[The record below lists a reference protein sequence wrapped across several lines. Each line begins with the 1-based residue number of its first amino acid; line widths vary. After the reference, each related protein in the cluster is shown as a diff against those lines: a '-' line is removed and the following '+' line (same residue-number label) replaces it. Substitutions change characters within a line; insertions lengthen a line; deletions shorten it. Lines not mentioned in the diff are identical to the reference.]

1 MSKSLYQ
8 TLNVSENAN
17 QDEIKK
23 SYRRLA
29 RQYHPDLNKTKEAEE
44 KFKEINAA
52 YEILSDEEKRRQY
65 DQFGDNM
72 FGGQNFSDFA
82 RSRSASEDLDD
93 ILSSI
98 FGRGGFSQRFS
109 QNSQGFSGFNF
120 SNFAHD
126 FAHEDLD
133 MTTTLNVSVL
143 DTLLGNKKQV
153 SINNETFSLKIPIGV
168 EEGEKIRVRNKGK
181 MGRTGRG
188 DLLLQIHIE
197 EDEIYKREKD
207 DIIQIFDL
215 PLKTALFGGKI
226 EIATWHKTLT
236 LTIPPNTKAMQK
248 FRIKDKGIKNRK
260 TSHVGDLYLQA
271 RLILPKTETLSNELK
286 ALLEKEL

>member
-8 TLNVSENAN
+8 TLNVSENAS

-82 RSRSASEDLDD
+82 RSRNANENLDD

-98 FGRGGFSQRFS
+98 FGSGGFSQRFS

-120 SNFAHD
+120 SNFAH
-126 FAHEDLD
+126 EDLD
-133 MTTTLNVSVL
+133 ITTTLNVSVL

-181 MGRTGRG
+181 MGRTVRG

>member
-8 TLNVSENAN
+8 TLDVSENAN

-29 RQYHPDLNKTKEAEE
+29 RKYHPDLNKTKEAEE

-120 SNFAHD
+120 SNFAH
-126 FAHEDLD
+126 EDLD

-181 MGRTGRG
+181 MGRTGKG

-197 EDEIYKREKD
+197 EDEIYRREKD

>member
-8 TLNVSENAN
+8 TLNVSENAS

-82 RSRSASEDLDD
+82 KSRSTSEDLDD

-120 SNFAHD
+120 SNFSN
-126 FAHEDLD
+126 FAPENLD
-133 MTTTLNVSVL
+133 MTVTLNVSVL

-153 SINNETFSLKIPIGV
+153 SVNNETFSLKIPIGV

-181 MGRTGRG
+181 MGQTGRG

-197 EDEIYKREKD
+197 EDEIYRREKD
-207 DIIQIFDL
+207 DITQTFDL

>member
-8 TLNVSENAN
+8 TLNVSENAS

-82 RSRSASEDLDD
+82 RSRRTSEDLDD

-120 SNFAHD
+120 SNFSN
-126 FAHEDLD
+126 FAPENLD
-133 MTTTLNVSVL
+133 MTVTLNVSVL

-153 SINNETFSLKIPIGV
+153 SVNNETFSLKIPIGV

-197 EDEIYKREKD
+197 EDEIYRREKD

-248 FRIKDKGIKNRK
+248 FRIKEKGIKNRK

-286 ALLEKEL
+286 ALLGKEL

>member
-8 TLNVSENAN
+8 TLDVSENAN

-29 RQYHPDLNKTKEAEE
+29 RKYHPDLNKTKEAEE

-82 RSRSASEDLDD
+82 RSRSANEDLDD

-120 SNFAHD
+120 SN

-197 EDEIYKREKD
+197 EDEIYRREKD

>member
-8 TLNVSENAN
+8 TLDVSENAN

-29 RQYHPDLNKTKEAEE
+29 RKYHPDLNKTKEAEE

-82 RSRSASEDLDD
+82 RSRNASGDLDD
-93 ILSSI
+93 FLSSL

-120 SNFAHD
+120 SN

-197 EDEIYKREKD
+197 EDEIYRREKD

>member
-8 TLNVSENAN
+8 TLDVSENAN

-29 RQYHPDLNKTKEAEE
+29 RKYHPDLNKTKEAEE

-120 SNFAHD
+120 SNFAH
-126 FAHEDLD
+126 EDLD

-197 EDEIYKREKD
+197 EDDIYRREKD
-207 DIIQIFDL
+207 DIIQTFDL

>member
-8 TLNVSENAN
+8 TLNVSENAS

-120 SNFAHD
+120 SNFSN
-126 FAHEDLD
+126 FAPENLD
-133 MTTTLNVSVL
+133 MTATLNVSVL

-181 MGRTGRG
+181 TGRTGRG

-197 EDEIYKREKD
+197 EDEIYRREKD
-207 DIIQIFDL
+207 DITQIFDL

-248 FRIKDKGIKNRK
+248 FRIKEKGIKNRK

>member
-8 TLNVSENAN
+8 TLNVSENAS

-82 RSRSASEDLDD
+82 RSRGPSEDLDD

-98 FGRGGFSQRFS
+98 FGKGGFSQRFS

-120 SNFAHD
+120 SNFAP
-126 FAHEDLD
+126 ENLD
-133 MTTTLNVSVL
+133 VTAILNVSVL

-153 SINNETFSLKIPIGV
+153 SVNNETFSLKIPIGV

-197 EDEIYKREKD
+197 EDEMYRREKD

-248 FRIKDKGIKNRK
+248 FRIKDKGIKSRK

-271 RLILPKTETLSNELK
+271 RLILPKIETLSNELT

>member
-8 TLNVSENAN
+8 TLDVSENAN

-29 RQYHPDLNKTKEAEE
+29 RKYHPDLNKTKEAEE

-52 YEILSDEEKRRQY
+52 YEILSDKEKRRQY

-98 FGRGGFSQRFS
+98 FGKGGFSQRFS

-120 SNFAHD
+120 SN

-143 DTLLGNKKQV
+143 DTLLGNKKQL

-197 EDEIYKREKD
+197 EDEIYRREKD

>member
-8 TLNVSENAN
+8 TLDVSENAN

-29 RQYHPDLNKTKEAEE
+29 RKYHPDLNKTKEAEE

-120 SNFAHD
+120 SNFAH
-126 FAHEDLD
+126 EDLD
-133 MTTTLNVSVL
+133 ITTTLNVSVL

>member
-8 TLNVSENAN
+8 TLDVSENAN

-29 RQYHPDLNKTKEAEE
+29 RKYHPDLNKTKEAEE

-82 RSRSASEDLDD
+82 RSHNASEDLDD

-120 SNFAHD
+120 SN

-197 EDEIYKREKD
+197 EDEIYRREKD

-226 EIATWHKTLT
+226 EIAAWHKTLT

>member
-8 TLNVSENAN
+8 TLNVSENAS

-120 SNFAHD
+120 SNFSN
-126 FAHEDLD
+126 FAPENLD
-133 MTTTLNVSVL
+133 ITATLNVSVL

-168 EEGEKIRVRNKGK
+168 EEGEKMRVRNKGK
-181 MGRTGRG
+181 TGRTGRG

-197 EDEIYKREKD
+197 EDEMYRREKD

-215 PLKTALFGGKI
+215 PLKTALFGGKV

>member
-8 TLNVSENAN
+8 TLDVSENAN

-29 RQYHPDLNKTKEAEE
+29 RKYHPDLNKTKEAEE

-120 SNFAHD
+120 SNFAH
-126 FAHEDLD
+126 EDLD
-133 MTTTLNVSVL
+133 MSATLNVSVL

-153 SINNETFSLKIPIGV
+153 SINNEIFSLKIPIGV

-271 RLILPKTETLSNELK
+271 RLILPKTETLSSELK

>member
-8 TLNVSENAN
+8 TLDVSENAN

-29 RQYHPDLNKTKEAEE
+29 RKYHPDLNKTKEAEE

-120 SNFAHD
+120 SNFAH
-126 FAHEDLD
+126 EDLD

-197 EDEIYKREKD
+197 EDEIYRREKD

-226 EIATWHKTLT
+226 EITTWHKTLT

>member
-8 TLNVSENAN
+8 TLDVSENAN

-29 RQYHPDLNKTKEAEE
+29 RKYHPDLNKTKEAEE

-82 RSRSASEDLDD
+82 RSRSTSGDLDD
-93 ILSSI
+93 LLSSL

-120 SNFAHD
+120 SN

-197 EDEIYKREKD
+197 EDEIYRREKD

>member
-82 RSRSASEDLDD
+82 RSRNASEDLDD

-98 FGRGGFSQRFS
+98 FGRGDFSQRFS

-120 SNFAHD
+120 SN

-197 EDEIYKREKD
+197 EDEIYRREKD

>member
-8 TLNVSENAN
+8 TLDVSENAN

-29 RQYHPDLNKTKEAEE
+29 RKYHPDLNKTKEAEE

-52 YEILSDEEKRRQY
+52 YEILSDEDKRRQY

-120 SNFAHD
+120 SNFT
-126 FAHEDLD
+126 HEDLD
-133 MTTTLNVSVL
+133 ITTTLNVSVL

-181 MGRTGRG
+181 TGRTTRG

-197 EDEIYKREKD
+197 EDEIYRREKD
-207 DIIQIFDL
+207 DITQIFDL

-248 FRIKDKGIKNRK
+248 FRIKEKGIKNRK

>member
-8 TLNVSENAN
+8 TLDVSENAN

-29 RQYHPDLNKTKEAEE
+29 RKYHPDLNKTKEAEE

-52 YEILSDEEKRRQY
+52 YEILSDKEKRRQY

-98 FGRGGFSQRFS
+98 FGKGGFSQRFS
-109 QNSQGFSGFNF
+109 QNAQGFSGFNF
-120 SNFAHD
+120 SNFAP
-126 FAHEDLD
+126 EDLD
-133 MTTTLNVSVL
+133 MNATLNVSVL

-197 EDEIYKREKD
+197 EDEIYRREKD

>member
-8 TLNVSENAN
+8 TLDVSENAN

-29 RQYHPDLNKTKEAEE
+29 RKYHPDLNKTKEAEE

-120 SNFAHD
+120 SNFAH
-126 FAHEDLD
+126 EDLD

-181 MGRTGRG
+181 TGQTGRG

-197 EDEIYKREKD
+197 EDEIYRREKD
-207 DIIQIFDL
+207 DITQIFDL

>member
-8 TLNVSENAN
+8 TLNVSENAS

-82 RSRSASEDLDD
+82 RSRRTSEDLDD

-120 SNFAHD
+120 SNFAP
-126 FAHEDLD
+126 ENLDL
-133 MTTTLNVSVL
+133 TITLNVSVL

-153 SINNETFSLKIPIGV
+153 SVNNETFSLKIPIGV

-181 MGRTGRG
+181 TGQMGRG

-197 EDEIYKREKD
+197 EDEIYRREKD
-207 DIIQIFDL
+207 DIIQTFDL
-215 PLKTALFGGKI
+215 PLKTALFGGKV

>member
-8 TLNVSENAN
+8 TLDVSENAN

-29 RQYHPDLNKTKEAEE
+29 RKYHPDLNKTKEAEE

-120 SNFAHD
+120 SNFAH
-126 FAHEDLD
+126 EDLD

-197 EDEIYKREKD
+197 EDEIYRREKD
-207 DIIQIFDL
+207 NIIQIFDL

-248 FRIKDKGIKNRK
+248 FRIKEKGIKNRK

>member
-8 TLNVSENAN
+8 TLDVSENAN

-29 RQYHPDLNKTKEAEE
+29 RKYHPDLNKTKEAEE

-120 SNFAHD
+120 SNFAH
-126 FAHEDLD
+126 EDLD
-133 MTTTLNVSVL
+133 ITTTLNVSVL

-271 RLILPKTETLSNELK
+271 RLILPKIETLSNELK

>member
-8 TLNVSENAN
+8 TLDVSENAN

-29 RQYHPDLNKTKEAEE
+29 RKYHPDLNKTKEAEE

-52 YEILSDEEKRRQY
+52 YEILSDEDKRRQY

-120 SNFAHD
+120 SN

-197 EDEIYKREKD
+197 EDEIYRREKD

>member
-82 RSRSASEDLDD
+82 RSRSTSEDLDD

-120 SNFAHD
+120 SNFAH
-126 FAHEDLD
+126 EDLD
-133 MTTTLNVSVL
+133 ITATLNVSVL
-143 DTLLGNKKQV
+143 DTLLDNKKQV

-207 DIIQIFDL
+207 DIIQTFDL

-271 RLILPKTETLSNELK
+271 RLILPKIETLSSELK

>member
-8 TLNVSENAN
+8 TLNVSENAS

-52 YEILSDEEKRRQY
+52 YEILSNEEKRRQY

-82 RSRSASEDLDD
+82 RSRGASEDLDD

-98 FGRGGFSQRFS
+98 FERGGFSRFS
-109 QNSQGFSGFNF
+109 QHSQGFSGFNF
-120 SNFAHD
+120 SNFAH
-126 FAHEDLD
+126 ENLD
-133 MTTTLNVSVL
+133 MTATLNVSVL

-153 SINNETFSLKIPIGV
+153 NINNESFSLKIPIGV

-236 LTIPPNTKAMQK
+236 LTIPPNTRAMQK

-271 RLILPKTETLSNELK
+271 RLILPKVEALSNELK

>member
-8 TLNVSENAN
+8 TLNVSENAS

-82 RSRSASEDLDD
+82 RSRGPSEDLDD

-120 SNFAHD
+120 SNFAP
-126 FAHEDLD
+126 ENLD
-133 MTTTLNVSVL
+133 MTIALNVSVL

-181 MGRTGRG
+181 MGRTTRG

-197 EDEIYKREKD
+197 EDEMYRREKD
-207 DIIQIFDL
+207 DITQIFDL

-248 FRIKDKGIKNRK
+248 FRIKEKGIKNRK

>member
-29 RQYHPDLNKTKEAEE
+29 RKYHPDLNKTKEAEE

-82 RSRSASEDLDD
+82 RSRSTSEDLDD

-120 SNFAHD
+120 SN

-197 EDEIYKREKD
+197 EDEIYRREKD

>member
-8 TLNVSENAN
+8 TLDVSENAN

-29 RQYHPDLNKTKEAEE
+29 RKYHPDLNKTKEAEE

-52 YEILSDEEKRRQY
+52 YEILSDEEKRHQY

-82 RSRSASEDLDD
+82 RSRSTSEDLDD

-120 SNFAHD
+120 SNFAP
-126 FAHEDLD
+126 EDLD
-133 MTTTLNVSVL
+133 ITTTLNVSVL

-207 DIIQIFDL
+207 DIIQTFDL

-271 RLILPKTETLSNELK
+271 RLILPKAETLSNELK

>member
-8 TLNVSENAN
+8 TLNVSENAS

-82 RSRSASEDLDD
+82 RSRRTSEDLDD

-120 SNFAHD
+120 SNFAP
-126 FAHEDLD
+126 ENLD
-133 MTTTLNVSVL
+133 MTATLSVSVL

-181 MGRTGRG
+181 TGRTGRG

-197 EDEIYKREKD
+197 EDEIYRREKD
-207 DIIQIFDL
+207 DITQIFDL
-215 PLKTALFGGKI
+215 PLKTALFGGKV

-248 FRIKDKGIKNRK
+248 FRIKEKGIKNRK

-271 RLILPKTETLSNELK
+271 RLILPKVETLSNELK

>member
-8 TLNVSENAN
+8 TLNVSENAS

-98 FGRGGFSQRFS
+98 FGKGGFSQKFS

-120 SNFAHD
+120 SNFSN
-126 FAHEDLD
+126 FAPENLD
-133 MTTTLNVSVL
+133 MTVTLNVSVL

-153 SINNETFSLKIPIGV
+153 SVNNETFSLKIPIGV

-181 MGRTGRG
+181 TGRTGSG

-197 EDEIYKREKD
+197 EDEIYRREKD

>member
-82 RSRSASEDLDD
+82 RSRGPSEDLDD

-98 FGRGGFSQRFS
+98 FGKGGFSQRFS

-120 SNFAHD
+120 SNFTP
-126 FAHEDLD
+126 ENLDL
-133 MTTTLNVSVL
+133 TATLNVSVL

-168 EEGEKIRVRNKGK
+168 EEGEKIRVRSKGK
-181 MGRTGRG
+181 TGRTTRG

-197 EDEIYKREKD
+197 EDEIYRREKD
-207 DIIQIFDL
+207 DITQIFDL

-248 FRIKDKGIKNRK
+248 FRIKEKGIKNRK

>member
-8 TLNVSENAN
+8 TLNVSENAS

-82 RSRSASEDLDD
+82 RSRRTSEDLDD

-120 SNFAHD
+120 SNFSN
-126 FAHEDLD
+126 FAPENLD
-133 MTTTLNVSVL
+133 MTVALNISVL

-153 SINNETFSLKIPIGV
+153 SVNNETFSLKIPIGV

-181 MGRTGRG
+181 TGQMGRG

-197 EDEIYKREKD
+197 EDEMYRREKD
-207 DIIQIFDL
+207 DIIQTFDL

>member
-8 TLNVSENAN
+8 TLDVSENAN

-29 RQYHPDLNKTKEAEE
+29 RKYHPDLNKTKEAEE

-82 RSRSASEDLDD
+82 RSRSTSEDLDD

-120 SNFAHD
+120 SNFAH
-126 FAHEDLD
+126 EDLD
-133 MTTTLNVSVL
+133 ITTTLNVSVL

-207 DIIQIFDL
+207 DIIQTFDL

>member
-8 TLNVSENAN
+8 TLDVSENAN

-29 RQYHPDLNKTKEAEE
+29 RKYHPDLNKTKEAEE

-120 SNFAHD
+120 SNFAH
-126 FAHEDLD
+126 EDLD

-197 EDEIYKREKD
+197 EDEIYRREKD

>member
-8 TLNVSENAN
+8 TLNVSENAS

-29 RQYHPDLNKTKEAEE
+29 RKYHPDLNKTKEAEE

-120 SNFAHD
+120 SNFAH
-126 FAHEDLD
+126 EDLD
-133 MTTTLNVSVL
+133 ITTTLNVSVL

-197 EDEIYKREKD
+197 EDEIYRREKD

-271 RLILPKTETLSNELK
+271 RLILPKTETLSSELK

>member
-8 TLNVSENAN
+8 TLDVSENAN

-29 RQYHPDLNKTKEAEE
+29 RKYHPDLNKTKEAEE

-82 RSRSASEDLDD
+82 RSRSTSEDLDD

-120 SNFAHD
+120 SN

-181 MGRTGRG
+181 MGRMGRG

-197 EDEIYKREKD
+197 EDEIYRREKD

>member
-8 TLNVSENAN
+8 TLNVSENAS

-65 DQFGDNM
+65 NQFGDNM

-82 RSRSASEDLDD
+82 RSRGPSEDLDD

-98 FGRGGFSQRFS
+98 FGKGGFSQRFS

-120 SNFAHD
+120 SNFAP
-126 FAHEDLD
+126 ENLD
-133 MTTTLNVSVL
+133 ITAALNVSVL

-181 MGRTGRG
+181 TGRTTRG
-188 DLLLQIHIE
+188 DLLLEIHIE
-197 EDEIYKREKD
+197 EDEMYRREKD
-207 DIIQIFDL
+207 DITQIFDL

-248 FRIKDKGIKNRK
+248 FRIKEKGIKNRK

>member
-8 TLNVSENAN
+8 TLDVSENAN

-29 RQYHPDLNKTKEAEE
+29 RKYHPDLNKTKEAEE

-120 SNFAHD
+120 SNFAH
-126 FAHEDLD
+126 EDLD

-181 MGRTGRG
+181 MGRTGIG